1 MPLNQMIR
9 MEIYTFV
16 LLAVLAIASA
26 LGMILSK
33 NTVNSALLLVLNLLS
48 VAGVY
53 LLLQAQFLALIQI
66 LVYAGAIIVLF
77 LFVIMLLNIDQE
89 ESFFEKVRVKY
100 IVAFLLGA
108 VILGQLLY
116 SLGGVTDLLPEKSPD
131 MAFAGTVEALGDVLY
146 TDYLF
151 AFEMTAILLTA
162 AVVGALMIAQ
172 YKKKKTDDSE

>member
-1 MPLNQMIR
+1 
-9 MEIYTFV
+9 MEIYAFV

-66 LVYAGAIIVLF
+66 LVYAGAIMVLF
-77 LFVIMLLNIDQE
+77 LFVIMLLNLQDE
-89 ESFFEKVRVKY
+89 ETFFDKIRVKY

-108 VILGQLLY
+108 VIFGQILY
-116 SLGGVTDLLPEKSPD
+116 SVGGAANLLPEISD
-131 MAFAGTVEALGDVLY
+131 QMIFAGTVEALGDVLY

-151 AFEMTAILLTA
+151 VFEMTAILLTA

-172 YKKKKTDDSE
+172 YKINDKKESE